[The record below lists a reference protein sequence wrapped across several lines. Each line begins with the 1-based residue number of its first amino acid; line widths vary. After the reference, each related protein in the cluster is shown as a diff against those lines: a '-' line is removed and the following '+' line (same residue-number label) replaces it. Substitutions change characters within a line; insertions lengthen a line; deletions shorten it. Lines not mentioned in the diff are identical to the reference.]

1 MQLTII
7 LKNNMELKPNN
18 MNINILK
25 AVQIYTTKKEFIVY
39 TIVDNKIDKMIL
51 TNDLTRHRKKFGLDS
66 RFLLTDTL
74 KKQLR
79 IINITL

>member
-1 MQLTII
+1 M
-7 LKNNMELKPNN
+7 K
-18 MNINILK
+18 INILK

-39 TIVDNKIDKMIL
+39 TLKDNSIKNMIL
-51 TNDLTRHRKKFGLDS
+51 TNDLTMHRKKFGLDS
-66 RFLLTDTL
+66 KFLLTDTL

>member
-1 MQLTII
+1 M
-7 LKNNMELKPNN
+7 K
-18 MNINILK
+18 INILK
-25 AVQIYTTKKEFIVY
+25 AVQIYTSKKEFILY
-39 TIVDNKIDKMIL
+39 TLKDNSIKNMIL

-66 RFLLTDTL
+66 KFLLTDTL

>member
-1 MQLTII
+1 
-7 LKNNMELKPNN
+7 

-51 TNDLTRHRKKFGLDS
+51 TNDLTRHRKKFGL
-66 RFLLTDTL
+66 R
-74 KKQLR
+74 
-79 IINITL
+79 

>member
-1 MQLTII
+1 MQLTIT

-51 TNDLTRHRKKFGLDS
+51 TNDLTRHRKKFGINS
-66 RFLLTDTL
+66 KFLLTDII
-74 KKQLR
+74 KKELR
-79 IINITL
+79 LININL

>member
-1 MQLTII
+1 MQLTITF
-7 LKNNMELKPNN
+7 KNNMELKLNN

-39 TIVDNKIDKMIL
+39 TLKDNSIKNMIL

-66 RFLLTDTL
+66 KFLLTETL
-74 KKQLR
+74 KKQLK

>member
-1 MQLTII
+1 M
-7 LKNNMELKPNN
+7 K
-18 MNINILK
+18 INILK

-39 TIVDNKIDKMIL
+39 SLKDNSIKDMIL

-66 RFLLTDTL
+66 KFLLTETL
-74 KKQLR
+74 KKQLK

>member
-1 MQLTII
+1 M
-7 LKNNMELKPNN
+7 K
-18 MNINILK
+18 INILK

-39 TIVDNKIDKMIL
+39 TLKDNSIKNMIL
-51 TNDLTRHRKKFGLDS
+51 TNDLTRHRKKLGLDS
-66 RFLLTDTL
+66 KFLLTDTL

>member
-1 MQLTII
+1 M
-7 LKNNMELKPNN
+7 K
-18 MNINILK
+18 INILK

-39 TIVDNKIDKMIL
+39 TLKDNSIKNMIL

-66 RFLLTDTL
+66 KFLLTDTL

>member
-1 MQLTII
+1 M
-7 LKNNMELKPNN
+7 K
-18 MNINILK
+18 INILK

-39 TIVDNKIDKMIL
+39 SLKDNSIKNMIL

-66 RFLLTDTL
+66 KFLLTETL
-74 KKQLR
+74 KKQLK

>member
-1 MQLTII
+1 MQLTIT
-7 LKNNMELKPNN
+7 LKNNMELKINN

-51 TNDLTRHRKKFGLDS
+51 TNDLTRHRRKFGLDS
-66 RFLLTDTL
+66 KFLLTDTL